1 MKKISIEKF
10 YEHKEKIGILCETK
24 EELEMFCELSNRTG
38 KTQYILVEFIE
49 PVIAL
54 NSGYWQRLSHYEEMF
69 LKQENK
75 HLKKYEVYKLK
86 GFLDENNN

>member
-24 EELEMFCELSNRTG
+24 EELEKFCELSNRTG
-38 KTQYILVEFIE
+38 KTQYILVEFTE

-54 NSGYWQRLSHYEEMF
+54 NNCIWQRLKDYEEMF
-69 LKQENK
+69 LKQENIL
-75 HLKKYEVYKLK
+75 HKKYEIYKLK
-86 GFLDENNN
+86 N

>member
-24 EELEMFCELSNRTG
+24 EELEKFCKLSNKSG
-38 KTQYILVEFIE
+38 KTQYILVEFTQ

-54 NSGYWQRLSHYEEMF
+54 NTGYWQRLSHYEEIF
-69 LKQENK
+69 LKPENRF
-75 HLKKYEVYKLK
+75 LKKYELYKLEEM
-86 GFLDENNN
+86 LDENNN